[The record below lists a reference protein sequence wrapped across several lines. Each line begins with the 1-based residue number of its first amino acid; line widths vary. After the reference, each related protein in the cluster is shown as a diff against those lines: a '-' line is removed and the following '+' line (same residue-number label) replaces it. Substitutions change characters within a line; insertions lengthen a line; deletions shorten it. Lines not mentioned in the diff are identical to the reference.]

1 MILSSARLRP
11 RRGIFPGMAR
21 RREVLTLKDR
31 RPEVRRRAAEI
42 LCTRKVGGQT
52 KYDPRVHPEGLI
64 DHFREA
70 LEGLKEMTKVTTKNG
85 DVKFVQKPVS
95 PPLQAGY
102 AAKIGVSRETL
113 LNWQKANPE
122 FAEAVRIVS
131 AIQEQVFLEMGA
143 KGAYNPRTVD
153 LMMKNLL
160 GWKDRVDN
168 EHMGMVTLVFDDQDK
183 SC

>member
-1 MILSSARLRP
+1 
-11 RRGIFPGMAR
+11 MAR
-21 RREVLTLKDR
+21 RREVLPLKDR
-31 RPEVRRRAAEI
+31 THKARRRAAEI

-70 LEGLKEMTKVTTKNG
+70 YEALGEVIQVKTKNG

-95 PPLQAGY
+95 PPLLAGY
-102 AAKIGVSRETL
+102 AAKIGISRETL
-113 LNWQKANPE
+113 LNWQNANPE
-122 FAEAVRIVS
+122 FDDAVKIAK

-153 LMMKNLL
+153 LMMKNLQ
-160 GWKDRVDN
+160 GWKDRVEN
-168 EHMGMVTLVFDDQDK
+168 EHGTVTLVFDKQD
-183 SC
+183 SEC